1 MGRLVEQH
9 DYLRKQIKR
18 GSKRI
23 KKVFVQAPD
32 DEKTANNPDWFSFH
46 LNDVDWRLIRPHA
59 HQSEVAILGDGP
71 STCIH
76 LKMRK

>member
-32 DEKTANNPDWFSFH
+32 DEKTANNPD
-46 LNDVDWRLIRPHA
+46 
-59 HQSEVAILGDGP
+59 
-71 STCIH
+71 
-76 LKMRK
+76 